1 MLTVTNLS
9 LQFGGKHIFENV
21 NIKFTKGNC
30 YGIIGANGSGKSTFL
45 KLLSGEQGFSSGQIS
60 LEPDKR
66 ISILK
71 QDHHAFDNFTALD
84 TVKLGN
90 ITLYKIKK
98 EIDALYAKNNFS
110 EKDGIIAG
118 ELELKYEQMGGWN
131 INIDAATLLSN
142 VSVPSTQHKKLMQEM
157 DGKFKVRVLLAQALF
172 GNPDLLLLDEPTND
186 LDSETIRWVED
197 FLADYGNTVIVVS
210 HDRFFLDAV
219 CTHICDLDFG
229 KINLFTGNYSFYYQ
243 SSQLAFKQKSQK
255 NKKIEEKRKELQE
268 FIRRFSSNL
277 SKSRQATARKK
288 MLDKLNIEEIKP
300 SSRKF
305 PTIIFEQERQAG
317 DQILAIKNLSYFFN
331 NKPLFKNISLTIKK
345 GEKIALLSKNS
356 QVSTTLYDIL
366 SGLTKENEGDF
377 TWGITTKRTYLPLN
391 YEKFFN
397 TDLNIIDWLRQFSL
411 KDEERQ
417 EEYIRG
423 VLGKMLFN
431 GDDIFKQI
439 RILSEGEK
447 MRCMLSRMM
456 LIKAN
461 VLIFDEPTNHLD
473 LEAITAL
480 NNALL
485 SFKGSI
491 LITSRDQE
499 LIKTVCHRMLEIGS
513 MGVIESKQ
521 HKFI

>member
-1 MLTVTNLS
+1 MLTVSNLS
-9 LQFGGKHIFENV
+9 FQFGGKHIFENV

-45 KLLSGEQGFSSGQIS
+45 KLLSGEQESASGQIS

-71 QDHHAFDNFTALD
+71 QDHHSFDHYTALD
-84 TVKLGN
+84 TVILGN
-90 ITLYKIKK
+90 MNVYKIKK

-142 VSVPSTQHKKLMQEM
+142 VGVPTTQHKKFMQEM

-186 LDSETIRWVED
+186 LDSETIRWLED
-197 FLADYGNTVIVVS
+197 FLADYENTVIVVS
-210 HDRFFLDAV
+210 HDRYFLDAV

-229 KINLFTGNYSFYYQ
+229 KISLFTGNYSFYYQ

-288 MLDKLNIEEIKP
+288 MLEKLNIEEIKP

-305 PTIIFEQERQAG
+305 PTIIFEQERSAG
-317 DQILAIKNLSYFFN
+317 DQILAIKNLSYYYN
-331 NKPLFKNISLTIKK
+331 KKPLFKNISLTIKK

-356 QVSTTLYDIL
+356 QVSTTLYEIL
-366 SGLTKENEGDF
+366 LGKLNAQENEGDF
-377 TWGITTKRTYLPLN
+377 TWGITTKKTYLPLN

-431 GDDIFKQI
+431 GDDIFKKI
-439 RILSEGEK
+439 RVLSEGEK

-473 LEAITAL
+473 LETITAL
-480 NNALL
+480 NNALI

-499 LIKTVCHRMLEIGS
+499 LIKTVCNRILEIDS
-513 MGVIESKQ
+513 LGVKEK
-521 HKFI
+521 KTT